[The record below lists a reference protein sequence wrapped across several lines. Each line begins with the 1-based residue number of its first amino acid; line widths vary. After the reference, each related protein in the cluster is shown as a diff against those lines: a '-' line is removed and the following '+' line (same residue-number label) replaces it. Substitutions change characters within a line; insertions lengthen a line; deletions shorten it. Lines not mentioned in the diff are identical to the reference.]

1 MSQEQGTGGSGG
13 YNYGQKPSNYW
24 EEYTRRR
31 QAELAGGSVAGGV
44 NNRDPLML
52 EQANVNVDN
61 QAQDMNGL
69 DALNTN
75 RTDLVTSQYDLLS
88 KQANE
93 AAANARETLDKQLA
107 EQRSKYLQGAGQV
120 SEDAFTRNRMLFEQL
135 AGRGLAGSGLQQLGE
150 VQNRMAQ
157 GRAVSDLNKG
167 YGQEVAQIGSAQRQL
182 EQSLAN
188 TLAEQGLGKQSDLLA
203 LEEQDYQR
211 QQYEADIV
219 KNDTI
224 TALTAA
230 AEQAGGWN
238 DDLYQQLYEVLGMPS
253 VGSGNVEG
261 TGISLAETLA
271 GGGATELTDTNLDTG
286 SFKMKLS
293 LIGTDIK
300 MSTPTGGVIIGKD
313 RDDVLAQVRAYYEN
327 DPNYNE
333 NITIEWGGFLG
344 DDSGTQGG
352 QIRYSIKG
360 IGGTQVFKTYKEA
373 REALE

>member
-1 MSQEQGTGGSGG
+1 
-13 YNYGQKPSNYW
+13 
-24 EEYTRRR
+24 
-31 QAELAGGSVAGGV
+31 
-44 NNRDPLML
+44 
-52 EQANVNVDN
+52 
-61 QAQDMNGL
+61 
-69 DALNTN
+69 
-75 RTDLVTSQYDLLS
+75 
-88 KQANE
+88 
-93 AAANARETLDKQLA
+93 
-107 EQRSKYLQGAGQV
+107 
-120 SEDAFTRNRMLFEQL
+120 
-135 AGRGLAGSGLQQLGE
+135 
-150 VQNRMAQ
+150 MAQ